1 MLYVGS
7 WYFLVMNEF
16 FKKLIVGVLLFLC
29 IGVNFEKS
37 NIIADEWSEPVK
49 FYNSYGNSAVF
60 LLQTYMMEIFISVQP
75 EIHLLQEQNIGQ

>member
-60 LLQTYMMEIFISVQP
+60 IIQTYMMEIFISVQP

>member
-7 WYFLVMNEF
+7 WYFLVMKEF
-16 FKKLIVGVLLFLC
+16 LKKLIVGVLLIIC
-29 IGVNFEKS
+29 IGLNFEKS

-60 LLQTYMMEIFISVQP
+60 IKQTYMRAIFIFVQQ

>member
-7 WYFLVMNEF
+7 WYFLVMKEF
-16 FKKLIVGVLLFLC
+16 LKKLIVGVLLIIC
-29 IGVNFEKS
+29 IGLNFEKS

-49 FYNSYGNSAVF
+49 FIIVTETVQF
-60 LLQTYMMEIFISVQP
+60 LRLQTYMRAIFIFVQQ